1 MKNKK
6 LLGTF
11 GIVLAVVLV
20 FIIVWAVVSGQN
32 SDLAASSDIAELTQ
46 PQSSPL
52 VSPSTQSNN
61 TVSQSGDATSPSQAA
76 PAANQTKTLSKFLHE
91 QEDILADM
99 FEDMREEGP
108 SGNASEDFLE
118 GMIPHHEAAIDLAK
132 NYLKY
137 GGTNPSLA
145 KMAGEIITTRTSELQ
160 QMELLEDEIEDL
172 NIRDEAKEE
181 EFLTT
186 YRSILSSHSAD
197 AYPPAEDVEHAFARQ
212 MISHEQMAVDM
223 AKSILSITDHEQV
236 RKLAETIIKTEENE
250 IGQMKELVNAG

>member
-6 LLGTF
+6 FLGTF

-32 SDLAASSDIAELTQ
+32 SDLAASSDMEELAQ
-46 PQSSPL
+46 PQASAQTSPQNQQNEADETASQ
-52 VSPSTQSNN
+52 SPSAPSMR
-61 TVSQSGDATSPSQAA
+61 STSSTASL
-76 PAANQTKTLSKFLHE
+76 TKFLHE

-99 FEDMREEGP
+99 FEDMRDEEP

-118 GMIPHHEAAIDLAK
+118 GMIPHHEATIDMAK

-137 GGTNPSLA
+137 GGTNPSLKA
-145 KMAGEIITTRTSELQ
+145 LAEDIIKTRTSELQ
-160 QMELLEDEIEDL
+160 QMELLEDEIEDMNL
-172 NIRDEAKEE
+172 RDEKKETE
-181 EFLTT
+181 YLNT

-197 AYPPAEDVEHAFARQ
+197 TLSTAEDVELVFAEQ
-212 MISHEQMAVDM
+212 MISHQQMAVDM
-223 AKSILSITDHEQV
+223 AKGILGLTDHEQV

-250 IGQMKELVNAG
+250 IGQMKEQMNGD